1 MLQRDHGQR
10 VQNIII
16 SLWWSIA
23 AYLMPPYRYQPTY
36 TLQCP
41 CIHASTKK
49 LSALQAATRCHE
61 TNTDHSKG
69 TCSCEMRGHGRK
81 FSWSWH
87 RKHSSTMRLAY
98 HHVKGTYTYHGYQ
111 NHLRWPAT
119 PRCEFHHKLLK
130 HCNGGVQTVPR
141 GSTYGHSGVTNQTLI
156 YSGIGGLIFVMH
168 IIIVVNCRVEPG
180 GHHHQGHRRQW
191 LLQLCLRPPRSSAG
205 P

>member
-69 TCSCEMRGHGRK
+69 TCSCKMRGHGRK

-98 HHVKGTYTYHGYQ
+98 HHVKGQVHIRIMGIRTTCVGQPRHVVSSTTSCSNTVMAVCKQ
-111 NHLRWPAT
+111 CLVEAHTDT
-119 PRCEFHHKLLK
+119 PQLP
-130 HCNGGVQTVPR
+130 T
-141 GSTYGHSGVTNQTLI
+141 
-156 YSGIGGLIFVMH
+156 
-168 IIIVVNCRVEPG
+168 
-180 GHHHQGHRRQW
+180 RR
-191 LLQLCLRPPRSSAG
+191 
-205 P
+205 